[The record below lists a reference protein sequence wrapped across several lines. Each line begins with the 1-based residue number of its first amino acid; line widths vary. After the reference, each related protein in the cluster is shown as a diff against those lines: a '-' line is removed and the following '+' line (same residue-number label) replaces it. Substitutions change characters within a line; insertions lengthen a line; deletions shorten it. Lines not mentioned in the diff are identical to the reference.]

1 MTDLIE
7 STLRRLGGQLPGRT
21 SRPGEERYV
30 AATAIWAKPV
40 GLMPRM
46 VVHCRTIPDIQLAI
60 AAACSAGLALSVR
73 GGGHD
78 WAGRALCDGLVL
90 DLSGMR
96 DVHVSPDRRSARISG
111 GARAV
116 DVLAATDPL
125 GLAAVTGSCSA
136 VGMAG
141 LTLGGG
147 YGPLIGRFGLALDN
161 LIVARIHL

>member
-7 STLRRLGGQLPGRT
+7 TTLRRLGGQLPGRT
-21 SRPGEERYV
+21 SRPGDDRYA

-46 VVHCRTIPDIQLAI
+46 VVHCRTITDIQLAI
-60 AAACSAGLALSVR
+60 ASARSAGLALSVR

-96 DVHVSPDRRSARISG
+96 DVHVSPTGA
-111 GARAV
+111 ARASREV
-116 DVLAATDPL
+116 PAPSISSRRPIRLASRP
-125 GLAAVTGSCSA
+125 
-136 VGMAG
+136 
-141 LTLGGG
+141 
-147 YGPLIGRFGLALDN
+147 
-161 LIVARIHL
+161 